1 MVSVTQSDRS
11 CALHDFAK
19 RGNVDEI
26 DRLLSADGY
35 GIGQEA
41 APIIDSMD
49 KLGYT
54 ALHWA
59 VEKGHEDC
67 INSLIARGANV
78 NALASNKRT
87 PLHEAAEFGHAS
99 IAKKLM
105 RAGADLAA
113 KTTGFSAHGPVTPL
127 DMAKIC
133 QANKNCVIHLQNGSV
148 SSIQKQGLMD
158 VDYTETIR
166 ELEDTANMSD
176 AIQVQKAILECAVA
190 RLVSHSRPRPAPEL
204 MELLRK
210 VQLEQEEDTL
220 AAAEQWCKA

>member
-1 MVSVTQSDRS
+1 MPRS
-11 CALHDFAK
+11 CL
-19 RGNVDEI
+19 R
-26 DRLLSADGY
+26 
-35 GIGQEA
+35 Q
-41 APIIDSMD
+41 
-49 KLGYT
+49 
-54 ALHWA
+54 
-59 VEKGHEDC
+59 
-67 INSLIARGANV
+67 
-78 NALASNKRT
+78 
-87 PLHEAAEFGHAS
+87 
-99 IAKKLM
+99 
-105 RAGADLAA
+105 
-113 KTTGFSAHGPVTPL
+113 GFSAHGPVTPL

-133 QANKNCVIHLQNGSV
+133 QANKNGVINLQNGSV
-148 SSIQKQGLMD
+148 SSVQKQGLMD